1 MNAKICKI
9 NKTNDNQILLEKT
22 QEAMEGDLKMT
33 QKMKKNRYNLERT
46 HTEEEVGEDSTEEEE
61 GEEETLKTKKTEAM

>member
-1 MNAKICKI
+1 
-9 NKTNDNQILLEKT
+9 
-22 QEAMEGDLKMT
+22 MEGDLKMT